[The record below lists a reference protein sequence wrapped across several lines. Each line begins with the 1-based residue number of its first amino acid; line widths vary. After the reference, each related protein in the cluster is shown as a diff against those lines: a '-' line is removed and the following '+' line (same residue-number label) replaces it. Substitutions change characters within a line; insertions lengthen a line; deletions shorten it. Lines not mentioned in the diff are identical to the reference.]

1 MTSMPPRQLPPMP
14 TWREAMESV
23 YQNMRAAGTRA
34 SGLLE
39 HRRHAESE
47 CEHAGLSLARKSDP
61 EVSGVRYIARSTIPQ
76 DDGQRAAALALRRA
90 DSEWQR
96 AVSEQ
101 KHWEQ
106 SWKWYADELDAHPEL
121 ADQPCRR
128 FE

>member
-1 MTSMPPRQLPPMP
+1 MPPRNVPPMP

-23 YQNMRAAGTRA
+23 YQLMRAAGSRA

-39 HRRHAESE
+39 HRRHAERE
-47 CEHAGLSLARKSDP
+47 CEHAGLSLARKADP
-61 EVSGVRYIARSTIPQ
+61 DVAGIAYIARSTIPQ
-76 DDGQRAAALALRRA
+76 DDGQRAAVLALRRA

-96 AVSEQ
+96 SLADQ

-121 ADQPCRR
+121 ADVAVRR
-128 FE
+128 FG